1 MKNHIDNM
9 IIEIDI
15 IIETIKNEIIIIEIE
30 EQMII
35 IEDHKIMNIDK
46 TIEIIIDNIIQEE
59 MIMVKIMIIEI
70 KEENINHIEKI
81 DINHKLKKK
90 NKFHHLQN
98 ILLLKKI
105 HLYHYHHI

>member
-15 IIETIKNEIIIIEIE
+15 IIETIKKEIIIIEIE

-35 IEDHKIMNIDK
+35 IEDHKIMTIDK

-59 MIMVKIMIIEI
+59 MIM
-70 KEENINHIEKI
+70 EK
-81 DINHKLKKK
+81 
-90 NKFHHLQN
+90 
-98 ILLLKKI
+98 
-105 HLYHYHHI
+105 